1 MAREKK
7 ADKLIRA
14 LAVAERM
21 NSHYGEAACALHYT
35 TPFTLTIAVL
45 LSAQTTD
52 AGVSAEGPANFSLW
66 AIRNTCVST
75 AMPSTMPNA
84 SLRDRKSTRLNSSH

>member
-52 AGVSAEGPANFSLW
+52 AGVNRVTPELFAQ
-66 AIRNTCVST
+66 T
-75 AMPSTMPNA
+75 AQGFHGGWCCFRYRMPSF
-84 SLRDRKSTRLNSSH
+84 

>member
-1 MAREKK
+1 MRNQPQSPKGNAMAREKK
-7 ADKLIRA
+7 VDKLARA

-45 LSAQTTD
+45 LSLKPPMR
-52 AGVSAEGPANFSLW
+52 G
-66 AIRNTCVST
+66 
-75 AMPSTMPNA
+75 
-84 SLRDRKSTRLNSSH
+84 

>member
-52 AGVSAEGPANFSLW
+52 AGVNRVTPELFAKYGTPLSL
-66 AIRNTCVST
+66 IHISE
-75 AMPSTMPNA
+75 P
-84 SLRDRKSTRLNSSH
+84 TRP